1 LGSLL
6 YMSPEQVRGM
16 AVDARSDLYS
26 VGVVLYELTAGRRP
40 FEADSTSGALEAQV
54 NTPPRPPIE
63 INPALP
69 RALNEIILMALQKDP
84 ARRFGNAEALRKALQ
99 SVQARPE
106 DAPTKVAPE
115 RHPGKPTGQPE
126 PPFAAA
132 QAQPAQQARQPAQ
145 AQPAGQNVRT
155 PGLDPKQGSRGLWVA
170 LGAVVCFGIL
180 FAAALVLPH
189 FMHSSANTPR
199 HLEPATTV
207 QAPNRPPVA
216 ESAPLPSASVEQPP
230 KESQTV
236 PVKAVEKGAS
246 PKNPRQ
252 SPQHVVRG
260 EPGPPKSSIQGVSG
274 TDAAVGSDPQPSME
288 KQSSTPAI
296 PPGPTCRRG

>member
-1 LGSLL
+1 MRLSYVDQALAALSYAHQNGVIHRDIKPSNIMVTRQNVVKLTDFGIAKSTVDPLLTRPGTTLGSLL

-84 ARRFGNAEALRKALQ
+84 ARRFVNAEALRKALQ

-132 QAQPAQQARQPAQ
+132 KAQPRNKRDSLHKRSRP
-145 AQPAGQNVRT
+145 GRT
-155 PGLDPKQGSRGLWVA
+155 SEHPGWTRNKD
-170 LGAVVCFGIL
+170 
-180 FAAALVLPH
+180 
-189 FMHSSANTPR
+189 
-199 HLEPATTV
+199 LEDCGWRW
-207 QAPNRPPVA
+207 APW
-216 ESAPLPSASVEQPP
+216 SVSEYC
-230 KESQTV
+230 
-236 PVKAVEKGAS
+236 
-246 PKNPRQ
+246 
-252 SPQHVVRG
+252 SPQ
-260 EPGPPKSSIQGVSG
+260 P
-274 TDAAVGSDPQPSME
+274 
-288 KQSSTPAI
+288 
-296 PPGPTCRRG
+296 